1 MEKISEK
8 KNYQVMETSKKIAD
22 KAHALF
28 IRYGIRSISM
38 DDIAADLGI
47 SKKTIYQFYSN
58 KDSLVEALV
67 DKAIGKHT
75 FRCKALMEKSDDA
88 IIELYFLL
96 GYAREFYNILNPAI
110 IYDLKKKYVSAYKKL
125 EDHKSVFLHQ
135 TFKASIE
142 RGIKM
147 GLYRDDF
154 DIDLI
159 TRFFIE
165 SLALILDPG
174 IFHTTHHAKIKQSEE
189 LFAYLINGI
198 VTTTGMGVVNICK
211 NQKVIMLLST
221 YEDGPF

>member
-1 MEKISEK
+1 
-8 KNYQVMETSKKIAD
+8 METSKKIAD
-22 KAHALF
+22 RAHALF

-47 SKKTIYQFYSN
+47 SKKTIYQFYAN

-67 DKAIGKHT
+67 DKETDKHV
-75 FRCKALMEKSDDA
+75 FRCKTPMAKSGDA

-96 GYAREFYNILNPAI
+96 GYAMEFFNILNPAI
-110 IYDLKKKYVSAYKKL
+110 VYDLEKNHESAFKKL
-125 EDHKSVFLHQ
+125 KDHKVLFLHQ
-135 TFKASIE
+135 AIKVSIE

-165 SLALILDPG
+165 SLTLILDPE
-174 IFHTTHHAKIKQSEE
+174 IFPATHHTKVKQSEE

-198 VTTTGMGVVNICK
+198 ATTTGMEIINTYK
-211 NQKVIMLLST
+211 NQSGIMLLSFDEN
-221 YEDGPF
+221 YISL